1 MMQLIDRIKAGLI
14 LCTILMALA
23 SNVQGQENLRRAFQP
38 ANVVNK
44 LPYGA
49 NVSAGQYVQTK
60 DAKIYYEVYGV
71 GQPIVLLHGGLF
83 GSTIEFSDLIDLLK
97 PNFQVI
103 AISTRGH
110 GKSEI
115 GSEPLTLEQRAND
128 AITII
133 NAVTKD
139 SVIVIGFSDGGYS
152 AYQLGAMY
160 PDRVKKMVVIGAGEL
175 RPGIRAFKFTS
186 KEAIAMDKPY
196 WEQQLKLM
204 PEPNRL
210 EEVFTQVANCYNKV
224 TVSKDLLSMIKCP
237 VLVMAGDKD
246 GGNPVERV
254 VGAAR
259 YIPNHQICIIPNAG
273 HGCHNDNFAATWESI
288 SPFIGKPNI
297 SYLSL
302 TNEMMEPYQVSY
314 AITEIENLSAVQV
327 IKDPSILPID
337 EPTFVKIKEID
348 FNDGIIEVKVLSRLL
363 PTAPDFARGF
373 IGIAFRINEDNSKFE
388 SIYIRPTNG
397 RAEQQVRRNHTIQ
410 YFSYPD
416 FKFDRLRKESPEV
429 YESYADMGLNEWIKL
444 KIVVKGTTAKLYLN
458 ENHEPSLIV
467 NDLKLGASNS
477 GKVGLWVEVGTEG
490 YFRDLKIT
498 PN

>member
-1 MMQLIDRIKAGLI
+1 MKRLIVKIREGLI
-14 LCTILMALA
+14 LLTFFMTLA
-23 SNVQGQENLRRAFQP
+23 SNVQGQGNLRRAFQP
-38 ANVVNK
+38 SNVVNNI
-44 LPYGA
+44 PYGA
-49 NVSAGQYVQTK
+49 NTSAGKYAQTK
-60 DAKIYYEVYGV
+60 DAKIYYEVYGE

-83 GSTIEFSDLIDLLK
+83 GSTIEFSDLIDKLK
-97 PNFQVI
+97 PNFKVI

-115 GSEPLTLEQRAND
+115 GSEPLTLEQRATD
-128 AITII
+128 AITVI
-133 NAVTKD
+133 NAVTKE

-152 AYQLGAMY
+152 AYKLGAMY
-160 PDRVKKMVVIGAGEL
+160 PERVKKMIVIGAGEL

-186 KEAIAMDKPY
+186 KEAIEMDSPY

-210 EEVFTQVANCYNKV
+210 EEVFTQVANCYNTV

-237 VLVMAGDKD
+237 VLVMAGDMD

-254 VGAAR
+254 VSAAR
-259 YIPNHQICIIPNAG
+259 YIPNHQICIIPNSG

-288 SPFIGKPNI
+288 SPFLGKPNI
-297 SYLSL
+297 SYLPL
-302 TNEMMEPYQVSY
+302 TSEILEPYQVFYSFVN
-314 AITEIENLSAVQV
+314 IENLPVVKVVKDSSIKAV
-327 IKDPSILPID
+327 D
-337 EPTFVKIKEID
+337 EPTFVKIKGTD
-348 FNDGIIEVKVLSRLL
+348 FKDGVIEVKVLSRLL
-363 PTAPDFARGF
+363 PTAPEYARGF

-397 RAEQQVRRNHTIQ
+397 RAEQQVRRNHSIQ

-444 KIVVKGTTAKLYLN
+444 KIVVKGTTARLYLN
-458 ENHEPSLIV
+458 ENNEPSLIV
-467 NDLKLGASNS
+467 NDLKLGAENS